1 MMWHATHQTDEGSM
15 CHPSNVEMWNH
26 FDRMYPDFAEEPR
39 NVQLGLCTN
48 SFAPHGQYDHTY
60 SCWSVIITPC
70 NLPPDM
76 SMSFEY
82 MFLKM
87 VILGPS
93 NPKRLIDVYLEP
105 LIKMLV
111 QLWHVGVRKYDH
123 TTDRAF
129 MMRPALM
136 WIVNDLPA
144 YEMASG

>member
-1 MMWHATHQTDEGSM
+1 MMMVRDLALWM
-15 CHPSNVEMWNH
+15 LV
-26 FDRMYPDFAEEPR
+26 FA
-39 NVQLGLCTN
+39 QI
-48 SFAPHGQYDHTY
+48 ADGQYDHTY

-93 NPKRLIDVYLEP
+93 NPKRLIDVYLKP

-144 YEMASG
+144 YGMASG